1 MKNKKFAAVGSF
13 VLTFV
18 LTTCSSNPA
27 SATPIKLNME
37 TGQTQEQE
45 QPFLELILS
54 KQEPKGIVAEAAA
67 KAALEAEKARVRQE
81 GLDANTAKMDKAIK
95 KLKKYVGSEYGY
107 GDNPGYWDCS
117 GLVKWFYEQQG
128 IDLYH
133 SATAESKSGKKVKHP
148 KVGDIVAFHYE
159 SSNWSFHVGIY
170 IGDGKVLHAYNPY
183 SDTVISDVSK
193 VAKENGAWA
202 SYTRIIETN

>member
-1 MKNKKFAAVGSF
+1 MKNKKFAAVGVF
-13 VLTFV
+13 VLAFT

-27 SATPIKLNME
+27 SALPLKLNTEIVTDSEEPTLMDLLLSNNE
-37 TGQTQEQE
+37 PDGIIAEQAA
-45 QPFLELILS
+45 I
-54 KQEPKGIVAEAAA
+54 AEAEMA
-67 KAALEAEKARVRQE
+67 KEKARQVK
-81 GLDANTAKMDKAIK
+81 LDIHSKRMDIAIK

-107 GDNPGYWDCS
+107 GDRPGYWDCS

-133 SATAESKSGKKVKHP
+133 SATAESKSGKRVKHP
-148 KVGDIVAFHYE
+148 KVGDIVAFHYG
-159 SSNWSFHVGIY
+159 SASWSFHVGIY

-183 SDTVISDVSK
+183 ADTVIDDVSK

-202 SYTRIIETN
+202 SYTRIVETN